1 MCPMCDDTGR
11 RATYRSS
18 VTTPAYS
25 PWRSRGLAVVL
36 SLVLAVVAVAGTVG
50 ASHRQ
55 TSARDLDVLAFLLL
69 VAGPAALLWLR
80 RWPVAVM
87 WGVVAIT
94 WAYLA
99 IGYPYG
105 PAILSTVVALF
116 FAVLTGHRLAAWSGF
131 TALYVG
137 HLAARRWLLDE
148 SLTWGQLLGVG
159 AWGIVVLTVA
169 EVARVRR
176 ERMAAASTAR
186 REGARRRENEER
198 LRIARDLH
206 DVVAHH
212 MSLINVQA
220 GVALHLVDRRPDQVE
235 TALQVIKDASKEA
248 LMELR
253 SLVGVLREEEGAAP
267 RAPTPMLDSLDA
279 LVERSALAGLTVRTR
294 IEGNVPRLPA
304 AVDLSAFRIL
314 QEAVTNVIRHASAGS
329 ATITLEYGD
338 QELRV
343 QVDDDGTGLPS
354 LSAPRTSASTEGA
367 GSGLAGMRERAT
379 ALDGSVVVGPSPSG
393 GTRVLAVLPIRAVS

>member
-1 MCPMCDDTGR
+1 MCPMGDDTGR
-11 RATYRSS
+11 QATYRSS
-18 VTTPAYS
+18 VTTPTYGL
-25 PWRSRGLAVVL
+25 WRGRGPAVVL
-36 SLVLAVVAVAGTVG
+36 SLVLAVVAVAGTIG

-55 TSARDLDVLAFLLL
+55 TSARDLDAFAFLLL

-80 RWPVAVM
+80 RWPVPVM
-87 WGVVAIT
+87 WAVVVIT

-99 IGYPYG
+99 LGYPYG

-116 FAVLTGHRLAAWSGF
+116 SAVLMGHRLAAWSGF
-131 TALYVG
+131 AALYVG

-176 ERMAAASTAR
+176 ERMAAAFAAR

-248 LMELR
+248 LTELR
-253 SLVGVLREEEGAAP
+253 SLVGVLREEGAAP
-267 RAPTPMLDSLDA
+267 RAPAPMLDSLDA
-279 LVERSALAGLTVRTR
+279 LVERSALAGLTVRTG
-294 IEGNVPRLPA
+294 IEGNVTRLPA

-314 QEAVTNVIRHASAGS
+314 QEAVTNVIRHASADS

-343 QVDDDGTGLPS
+343 QVDDDGTGLPR
-354 LSAPRTSASTEGA
+354 LSAPRSPPSADGG
-367 GSGLAGMRERAT
+367 GSGLAGMRERAA
-379 ALDGSVVVGPSPSG
+379 ALGGSVVVGPSPSG
-393 GTRVLAVLPIRAVS
+393 GTRVLAVLPVRGAP